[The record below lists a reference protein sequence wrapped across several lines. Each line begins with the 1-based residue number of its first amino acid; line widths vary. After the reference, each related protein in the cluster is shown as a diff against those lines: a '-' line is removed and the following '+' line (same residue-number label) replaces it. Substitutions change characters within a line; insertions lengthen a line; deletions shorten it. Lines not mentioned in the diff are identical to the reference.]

1 MALRKNTNTE
11 AAAKPAFE
19 DIDGDTTVVEQDSA
33 AEAAATSAKP
43 AAEAAPAAQEAK
55 TTAVV
60 PAAAKSLAKA
70 QKLETVLVDL
80 ENAIPKL
87 DFGVIP
93 RLVATQGS
101 FQDADGKSLGDEVN
115 FTLVSFN
122 NQFIVSPGDDSEAA
136 KEFVA
141 YSTDGKVIDETGE
154 LVTDYVRKLKED
166 EGYEDAA
173 CKHYVELVGILN
185 GSAKDSEYEGQL
197 VMISLSPQSRK
208 QFEGYRLQRSVQIRM
223 GRIDAESHGSENLK
237 LNAESKKMGSNTFT
251 LVKFKAAE

>member
-1 MALRKNTNTE
+1 
-11 AAAKPAFE
+11 
-19 DIDGDTTVVEQDSA
+19 
-33 AEAAATSAKP
+33 
-43 AAEAAPAAQEAK
+43 
-55 TTAVV
+55 
-60 PAAAKSLAKA
+60 
-70 QKLETVLVDL
+70 
-80 ENAIPKL
+80 
-87 DFGVIP
+87 
-93 RLVATQGS
+93 
-101 FQDADGKSLGDEVN
+101 
-115 FTLVSFN
+115 
-122 NQFIVSPGDDSEAA
+122 
-136 KEFVA
+136 VA

-154 LVTDYVRKLKED
+154 LVTDYVRKLKDD